1 VVLAAVLIAAF
12 LDYHDIAYKVVEV
25 NPMGKKEI
33 KWSEY
38 KKVPILV
45 VDGEALN
52 DSTGTP
58 YRNGSFSFC
67 IWSWIM

>member
-1 VVLAAVLIAAF
+1 MVLSAAF

-25 NPMGKKEI
+25 NPVGKKEI
-33 KWSEY
+33 KWSDY

-52 DSTGTP
+52 DSTGIITTSCW
-58 YRNGSFSFC
+58 NLSC
-67 IWSWIM
+67 